1 MTDKLKVVD
10 SNTNEG
16 ISIIIDSFEKAE
28 AIAEYIAKSTT
39 YNKAFLEVP
48 EGEDKTPIP
57 NKSAIVTCLMLGAE
71 LGFKPIES
79 VMMGRRLNQ
88 EAVMKVH
95 LGTEFGLSSIQ
106 AMQHIHIFSSGGR
119 ELIVTD
125 IHVINKVL
133 TDAKIKRVILD
144 DGSKPFYIYRHHST
158 KELIDYDPDLHVIAN
173 KDAIPR
179 SQLEAG
185 LSAGKLAVLRTT
197 TKRALV
203 QLTRGDE
210 VIAIPYTLIQ
220 ATDAGLYQGINSITG
235 EEVKGKANWNSHPET
250 HLIKQSITLGARIIA
265 SDRIN
270 GMYEADEFVKT
281 PGANDHYTDAEFVEE

>member
-1 MTDKLKVVD
+1 MSTDLKKLAVPKGTFLTAAM
-10 SNTNEG
+10 NT
-16 ISIIIDSFEKAE
+16 FEEVE
-28 AIAEYIAKSTT
+28 ALADYIAKSTT

-57 NKSAIVTCLMLGAE
+57 NKSAIVTCLMLGSE

-79 VMMGRRLNQ
+79 IMMGKRLNQ

-95 LGTEFGLSSIQ
+95 LGNEFGLSSIQ
-106 AMQHIHIFSSGGR
+106 AMQHIHIFSTGGR

-133 TDAKIKRVILD
+133 IDAKIKREILD
-144 DGSKPFYIYRHHST
+144 DGSKPFYIYREQRT
-158 KELIDYDPDLHVIAN
+158 KDITEYDPELHVICTPGVVT
-173 KDAIPR
+173 K

-185 LSAGKLAVLRTT
+185 LVAGKIPITRHV

-203 QLTRGDE
+203 KLTRGDE
-210 VIAIPYTLIQ
+210 SVAIPYTLIQ
-220 ATDAGLYQGINSITG
+220 ATDAGLYQGLHSITG
-235 EEVKGKANWNSHPET
+235 EKVDGKANWNNHPET
-250 HLIKQSITLGARIIA
+250 HLLKQSITLGARIIA

-270 GMYEADEFVKT
+270 GMYEADEFIKS
-281 PGANDHYTDAEFVEE
+281 PTDNSGFEDATIVD

>member
-10 SNTNEG
+10 ANKANG
-16 ISIIIDSFEKAE
+16 ISTIISSFEEAE

-79 VMMGRRLNQ
+79 VMMGKRLNQ

-106 AMQHIHIFSSGGR
+106 AMQHIHIFMTGGK

-133 TDAKIKRVILD
+133 TDAKIKREILD
-144 DGSKPFYIYRHHST
+144 DASKPFYLYKYYPS
-158 KELIDYDPDLHVIAN
+158 KEPVEYDERIHVICT

-185 LSAGKLAVLRTT
+185 MAAGKVPVTRHA

-203 QLTRGDE
+203 QLTRGTE
-210 VIAIPYTLIQ
+210 VVAIPYTLIQ
-220 ATDAGLYQGINSITG
+220 ATDAGLYRGIHSVTG
-235 EEVKGKANWNSHPET
+235 EEVAGKANWNNHPET

-270 GMYEADEFVKT
+270 GMYEADEFIKT
-281 PGANDHYTDAEFVEE
+281 PGDNMNYTDADVVED